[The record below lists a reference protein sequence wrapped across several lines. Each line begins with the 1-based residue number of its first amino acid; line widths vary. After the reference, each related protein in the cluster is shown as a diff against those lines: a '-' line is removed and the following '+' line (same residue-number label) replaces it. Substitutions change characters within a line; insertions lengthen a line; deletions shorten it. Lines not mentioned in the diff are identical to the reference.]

1 MVLLTTATGEFHA
14 RVLAARLG
22 ADGILTELTGVSCSP
37 YPVLS
42 RKIEVLV
49 DEDDFDTARQL
60 LLADEVD
67 HIFELALDDD
77 VLHTDDGSDRSAGG
91 SPRWMVLLAVM
102 AIIGLAATMLHY

>member
-22 ADGILTELTGVSCSP
+22 ADGILTEVVGASCCP
-37 YPVLS
+37 YPVLA

-67 HIFELALDDD
+67 HIFDVALDDD
-77 VLHTDDGSDRSAGG
+77 VLHTDGEPLSADRF
-91 SPRWMVLLAVM
+91 PRWVALFAVL
-102 AIIGLAATMLHY
+102 AIIGLAAASFHY